1 LVFAFEG
8 RAVDDALE
16 LADIA
21 RPGMGVEV
29 RQGQGGKAGDRL
41 AVRRGKTLREEI
53 GQQGKVVA
61 ALAQRW
67 NGEANGDKAIA
78 KVSPESGGSGE
89 FAQWLVGAE
98 EELPGNGV
106 HGMARMLTIEPLQKG
121 EQPRLPFE

>member
-1 LVFAFEG
+1 
-8 RAVDDALE
+8 
-16 LADIA
+16 
-21 RPGMGVEV
+21 M
-29 RQGQGGKAGDRL
+29 
-41 AVRRGKTLREEI
+41 RRGKTLREEI

-106 HGMARMLTIEPLQKG
+106 HGMARMLMIEPLQKG
-121 EQPRLPFE
+121 EQTCLLFE